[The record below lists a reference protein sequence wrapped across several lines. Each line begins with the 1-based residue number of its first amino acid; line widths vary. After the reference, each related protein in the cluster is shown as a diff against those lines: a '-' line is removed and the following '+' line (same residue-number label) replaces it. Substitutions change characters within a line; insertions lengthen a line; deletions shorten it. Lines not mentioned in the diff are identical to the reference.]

1 MLTGLTPPPPS
12 PHLTP
17 PPHCR
22 YYLQMLCRLEMTST
36 TRSDPIVSNRKVF
49 HGTIFDKMFDNIY
62 QQRDQQLE
70 GDTNHNHG
78 IGPGGPRHGNGESK
92 YQRNNLPPISKSKI
106 RGSGLVGTVQYM
118 APEMLVDLHNY
129 TEAVD
134 WWSCGVLMF
143 ECMTRKRLFEGS
155 NHALVTQD
163 IMKCDIAAR
172 LEKYSDLLDST
183 SLDLLL
189 NMLQQD
195 PKDRFGEFDIKN
207 HRFFSHFTE
216 RISLTNGLVAK
227 MYSTSNFKLKSELSA
242 ADATCLTL
250 PSKDFENLSTS
261 YSKYKPKEKPLDKVS
276 DPLREKRITEFFS
289 TDQQEPSARATTT
302 RSVKTMDGSKG
313 KYHLPQLLEES
324 HSSQNG
330 QLMSFSDC

>member
-1 MLTGLTPPPPS
+1 
-12 PHLTP
+12 
-17 PPHCR
+17 
-22 YYLQMLCRLEMTST
+22 MLCRLEMTST

-49 HGTIFDKMFDNIY
+49 HGTVFDKMFDNIY
-62 QQRDQQLE
+62 QQRDQLDDGATSGPSN
-70 GDTNHNHG
+70 GDT
-78 IGPGGPRHGNGESK
+78 RS
-92 YQRNNLPPISKSKI
+92 QRNKALSISKAKI

-143 ECMTRKRLFEGS
+143 ECLTRKRLFEGS
-155 NHALVTQD
+155 NHALVTHD
-163 IMKCDIAAR
+163 IVKCDINMR
-172 LEKYSDLLDST
+172 LHKYQDLLDAS

-189 NMLQQD
+189 NMLKQD
-195 PKDRFGEFDIKN
+195 PKERFGEFDIKN
-207 HRFFSHFTE
+207 HRFFSHFKESAST
-216 RISLTNGLVAK
+216 TNVVKL
-227 MYSTSNFKLKSELSA
+227 YSSTSYFNHSSESS
-242 ADATCLTL
+242 DATCLTL

-289 TDQQEPSARATTT
+289 TDQEPPPARATN
-302 RSVKTMDGSKG
+302 RSSKTMEGSRG

-330 QLMSFSDC
+330 QLMSFSDS